1 MSIYNFLFIQLGS
14 ELFNF
19 YLKGVEKLQRTLSL
33 PGAIAVSIGGMLSGI
48 FVLPGLAVGITGSS
62 IWLAFLVASVC
73 VLPAVLSK
81 AELATAMPKSGGTYV
96 YIERAF
102 GPLFGTVAG
111 IGLWLSLLLKSAF
124 SLVGLS
130 AYLYVL
136 IKVDASSTKGIALIA
151 LLIVLLLNVFGVKK
165 VEKTQL
171 VIVSISVVSL
181 IAIIFLG
188 ANSFDSRLLDPVFP
202 EGSSGFIAGVA
213 FLYISYAGVTKI
225 AAVAGEIKNP
235 EKNLPRTMII
245 SLFLITTVYVFVALV
260 LVGNIEASVLSTDI
274 KPIYTLFQSIGG
286 NTFGYIAG
294 VVGVITLLSM
304 ANSGVLASSR
314 FPFAMGKDK
323 LMPGF
328 LGSISSKFMTPI
340 PAILTTSGLIALA
353 IIYLDVVKIAK
364 LASAFKVLMF
374 IFTELS
380 VIVLRETNAQWYN
393 PSFRSPL
400 YPYVQIFGIVSGIV
414 LLTFLGIMPLLSVF
428 GVFALGFFIFLLY
441 GSKTNRSGVIVNYG
455 MFSFLFKGSETK
467 KEALV
472 KTKDAKEIINTDAQ
486 VVVPLLGEEKSPEM
500 LVEIA
505 SSITKGSKLNTI
517 NLVEAP
523 NQTFLEA
530 IDVDTPKSESIK
542 RRVLNLNN
550 NLKIDVTYE
559 SVSTHN
565 VANSIE
571 NITGERKCK
580 WLVMGWDGRASSGIW
595 VGNPIGWVLQNVNSS
610 FALYKDNG
618 VRSFEKVVLALR
630 PGRKNSVFV
639 EVAENICVSY
649 SATLSLLNIV
659 PEGTSEIEIDKI
671 KKASGSLI
679 SKTKCKSELVLIE
692 SSDPL
697 ETITGQSA
705 NYDLLILGTPE
716 KDNWLNVLF
725 GGGRDKFVQ
734 NSVCSVLRLTI
745 K

>member
-1 MSIYNFLFIQLGS
+1 M
-14 ELFNF
+14 
-19 YLKGVEKLQRTLSL
+19 KKLQRTLSL
-33 PGAIAVSIGGMLSGI
+33 PGAIAVSVGGMLSGI

-62 IWLAFLVASVC
+62 VWLAFLVASLC
-73 VLPAVLSK
+73 ILPAVLSK
-81 AELATAMPKSGGTYV
+81 SELATAMPKSGGTYV

-102 GPLFGTVAG
+102 GPLFGTIAG

-136 IKVDASSTKGIALIA
+136 IEVDASLTKGIALLA
-151 LLIVLLLNVFGVKK
+151 LLFILLLNVFGVKK

-171 VIVSISVVSL
+171 IIVSISVLSL
-181 IAIIFLG
+181 VGIIVFG
-188 ANSFDSRLLDPVFP
+188 TSSFDSNLLEPVFVD
-202 EGSSGFIAGVA
+202 GSSGFITGVA

-235 EKNLPRTMII
+235 EKNLPRTMIF
-245 SLFLITTVYVFVALV
+245 SLLLITTIYVFVALV
-260 LVGNIEASVLSTDI
+260 LVGNVEASILSTDI
-274 KPIYTLFQSIGG
+274 KPIHTLFQSIGG
-286 NTFGYIAG
+286 NALGYVAG
-294 VVGVITLLSM
+294 AVGVITLLSM

-328 LGSISSKFMTPI
+328 LGSVSSRFMTPVS
-340 PAILTTSGLIALA
+340 AIITTSTLIALA
-353 IIYLDVVKIAK
+353 ILFLDVVKIAK

-374 IFTELS
+374 IFNELS

-400 YPYVQIFGIVSGIV
+400 YPYVQLFGIFSGIV
-414 LLTFLGIMPLLSVF
+414 LLAYLGIMPLISVF
-428 GVFALGFFIFLLY
+428 GVFVLGFIIFMIY
-441 GSKTNRSGVIVNYG
+441 GSKTDRSGVISNYG
-455 MFSFLFKGSETK
+455 ILSFLFKGKSTTESKAPSKNETSE
-467 KEALV
+467 
-472 KTKDAKEIINTDAQ
+472 EIINSDAE
-486 VVVPLLGEEKSPEM
+486 VVVPLLGEEKSPET

-505 SSITKGSKLNTI
+505 CSFVKNKKLNAV
-517 NLVEAP
+517 NLIEAP
-523 NQTFLEA
+523 NQLFLEA
-530 IDVDTPKSESIK
+530 VDVHSPKSESIK
-542 RRVLNLNN
+542 RRVLSLKKTLNAD
-550 NLKIDVTYE
+550 ITYE

-571 NITGERKCK
+571 NITGQRKCK
-580 WLVMGWDGRASSGIW
+580 WLVMGWEGRASSGIW
-595 VGNPIGWVLQNVNSS
+595 VGNPIGWILQNVNSS

-618 VRSFEKVVLALR
+618 IRRFEKIVLALR
-630 PGRKNSVFV
+630 PGRKNKAFID
-639 EVAENICVSY
+639 VANNICSFY
-649 SATLSLLNIV
+649 GAKLTLLNIV
-659 PEGTSEIEIDKI
+659 PNNETVSEKNKI
-671 KKASGSLI
+671 YESAKSLL
-679 SKTKCKSELVLIE
+679 SEVSCEKEVLILE
-692 SSDPL
+692 SDNPIETVSD
-697 ETITGQSA
+697 QSA

-734 NSVCSVLRLTI
+734 NSACSVLRLTI

>member
-1 MSIYNFLFIQLGS
+1 M
-14 ELFNF
+14 
-19 YLKGVEKLQRTLSL
+19 KKLQRTLSL

-62 IWLAFLVASVC
+62 IWFAFLVASLC
-73 VLPAVLSK
+73 ILPAVLSK
-81 AELATAMPKSGGTYV
+81 SELATAMPKSGGTYV

-102 GPLFGTVAG
+102 GPLFGTIAG

-136 IKVDASSTKGIALIA
+136 IEVDASLTKGIALLA
-151 LLIVLLLNVFGVKK
+151 LLFILLLNVFGVKK

-171 VIVSISVVSL
+171 IIVSISVVSL
-181 IAIIFLG
+181 IGIVFFG
-188 ANSFDSRLLDPVFP
+188 ANSFDSNLLEPVFVD
-202 EGSSGFIAGVA
+202 GSSGFITGVA

-235 EKNLPRTMII
+235 EKNLPRTMVF
-245 SLFLITTVYVFVALV
+245 SLLLITTIYVFVALV
-260 LVGNIEASVLSTDI
+260 LVGNVEASVLSTDI
-274 KPIYTLFQSIGG
+274 KPIHTLFQSIGG
-286 NTFGYIAG
+286 NTLGYVAG
-294 VVGVITLLSM
+294 AVGVITLLSM

-328 LGSISSKFMTPI
+328 LGSVSSRFMTPVS
-340 PAILTTSGLIALA
+340 AIITTSALIALA
-353 IIYLDVVKIAK
+353 ILFLDVVKIAK

-374 IFTELS
+374 IFNELS

-400 YPYVQIFGIVSGIV
+400 YPYVQLFGIFSGIV
-414 LLTFLGIMPLLSVF
+414 LLAYLGIMPLISVF
-428 GVFALGFFIFLLY
+428 GVFVLGFIIFMIY
-441 GSKTNRSGVIVNYG
+441 GSKTDRSGVISNYG
-455 MFSFLFKGSETK
+455 ILSFLFRGNSATET
-467 KEALV
+467 EAPSKNEMLEEV
-472 KTKDAKEIINTDAQ
+472 LNSDAE
-486 VVVPLLGEEKSPEM
+486 VVVPLLGEEKSPET

-505 SSITKGSKLNTI
+505 CSFVKNKRLNVV
-517 NLVEAP
+517 NLIEAP
-523 NQTFLEA
+523 NQLFLEA
-530 IDVDTPKSESIK
+530 VDLHSPKSESIK
-542 RRVLNLNN
+542 RRVLSLKKPLNAD
-550 NLKIDVTYE
+550 ITYE

-571 NITGERKCK
+571 NITGQRKCK
-580 WLVMGWDGRASSGIW
+580 WLVMGWEGRASSGIW
-595 VGNPIGWVLQNVNSS
+595 VGNPIGWILQNVNSS

-618 VRSFEKVVLALR
+618 IRRFEKIVLALR
-630 PGRKNSVFV
+630 PGRKNKAFISV
-639 EVAENICVSY
+639 ANNICSFY
-649 SATLSLLNIV
+649 RAKLTLLNIV
-659 PEGTSEIEIDKI
+659 PNNETISEKNKI
-671 KKASGSLI
+671 YDSAKNLLAGVS
-679 SKTKCKSELVLIE
+679 CENEVLILE
-692 SSDPL
+692 SDNPI
-697 ETITGQSA
+697 ETISDQSA

-734 NSVCSVLRLTI
+734 NSACSVLRLTI